1 LTYPEYGGYY
11 GLSIS
16 KEPDLNFYKKIVN
29 RICDVFELI
38 AAVCLAAMVV
48 AVVIQVVGRYV
59 FSNTPGW
66 SEELPRQFMIIFS
79 FIGLAIGVRYKIH
92 IALTV
97 VVDNL
102 NRKAKLPIEIFGKAL
117 ILLLGIMM
125 SVNMGPYFTKLRY
138 NRLPGT
144 GLPVGWMYVVP
155 TAIGILTALV
165 AAYQIYD
172 HFKSGTDEEQSP
184 REKIAGQEGYK

>member
-1 LTYPEYGGYY
+1 
-11 GLSIS
+11 
-16 KEPDLNFYKKIVN
+16 
-29 RICDVFELI
+29 
-38 AAVCLAAMVV
+38 MVV
-48 AVVIQVVGRYV
+48 VVLIQVTGRYV

-66 SEELPRQFMIIFS
+66 SEELARQFMIIFS
-79 FIGLAIGVRYKIH
+79 FIGIVIGVRYKIH

-102 NRKAKLPIEIFGKAL
+102 NKKARLPIEIFGKIL

-125 SVNMGPYFTKLRY
+125 SVNMGPYFTRLKY

-144 GLPVGWMYVVP
+144 GLPVGWMYVIP
-155 TAIGILTALV
+155 TAMGVLLALI

-172 HFKSGTDEEQSP
+172 HFKSGTDEEQKLQ
-184 REKIAGQEGYK
+184 EKPLEQEDIK

>member
-1 LTYPEYGGYY
+1 
-11 GLSIS
+11 
-16 KEPDLNFYKKIVN
+16 LNFYKKVVN

-38 AAVCLAAMVV
+38 AVVCLAAMVV
-48 AVVIQVVGRYV
+48 VVVIQVTGRYV

-66 SEELPRQFMIIFS
+66 SEELARQFMIIFS
-79 FIGLAIGVRYKIH
+79 FIGIAIGVRYKIH

-102 NRKAKLPIEIFGKAL
+102 NRKARLPIEIFGKIL
-117 ILLLGIMM
+117 ILLLGTMM
-125 SVNMGPYFTKLRY
+125 SVNMGPYFTRLKY

-144 GLPVGWMYVVP
+144 GLPVGWMYVIP
-155 TAIGILTALV
+155 TMIGVLVALI

-172 HFKSGTDEEQSP
+172 HFKSGTDEEQKL
-184 REKIAGQEGYK
+184 REKPAEQEDKK